1 MKYLLSLF
9 LFIQIVSSFDLTPSI
24 TRRHL
29 LSSLGTSICLISD
42 KVLANDDNPPLT
54 PAEMEE
60 YKKLL
65 KEAERIQKIIDI
77 NIKAQD
83 EALKNIKFN
92 ETKK

>member
-1 MKYLLSLF
+1 MNFLLPL
-9 LFIQIVSSFDLTPSI
+9 LLIIQLVSSFDLTPSI

-29 LSSLGTSICLISD
+29 LGSFGTGICLISD
-42 KVLANDDNPPLT
+42 KVLANNDNPPLT
-54 PAEMEE
+54 PVEMEE

-92 ETKK
+92 NTKK